1 MENPFN
7 IADLFIHNAERYPDK
22 TAIWD
27 KNGDKITFSELAQ
40 HVRLTANYFKRKGIR
55 KGDRVLLFVPMG
67 IDLYRNVL
75 ALFYLGATV
84 VFVDQWSK
92 IDRLDTCCQIADCK
106 AFVGSWKAH
115 MLRFF
120 SKGIRQI
127 PIKLGLSYS
136 GKEND
141 QMCQTLLK
149 DAALITFTTG
159 STGTP
164 KAALRT
170 HGFLY
175 EQFKALEE
183 EIQAKPSDVDMSVL
197 PIVLLINLAVGSTS
211 VIADFNPSKP
221 TKIQPRRIIKQLLN
235 YQVTRLVASPYF
247 IKRIAE
253 HIYEHKIS
261 LPELNDIFT
270 GGAPVFLKEA
280 KLYNKA
286 FPTKNVRILYGSTEA
301 EPISSIVVEELAS
314 ETSTFNLKRGI
325 PVGAIFHKTQV
336 KIIPI
341 TDKPLFDISLE
352 AFERMQ
358 QPEGVW
364 GEIVVSGP
372 HVLTQYYENEQAL
385 RANKILIDGI
395 YWHRTGDSGYIRD
408 GRLFLTGRC
417 NTLIPQGE
425 DWLSTFVFENYV
437 QSIDGVEIGTILSDG
452 TDISAFIELTAE
464 TQSIKEQVLA
474 ELQQLPFSITTV
486 KFQQLPRDPRHHAK
500 IEYSKLT

>member
-1 MENPFN
+1 MENSFN
-7 IADLFIHNAERYPDK
+7 IVGLFIHNAESYPNK

-27 KNGDKITFSELAQ
+27 KNGDKITFSALAQ
-40 HVRLTANYFKRKGIR
+40 QVRQTANYFRQKGIQR
-55 KGDRVLLFVPMG
+55 GDRVLLFVPMS

-75 ALFYLGATV
+75 ALFYLGATI

-92 IDRLDTCCQIADCK
+92 IDRLDTCCQMANCK

-115 MLRFF
+115 LLRFF

-136 GKEND
+136 GAEND
-141 QMCQTLLK
+141 KMCQTLSE

-183 EIQAKPSDVDMSVL
+183 EIRAKPLDADMSVL

-211 VIADFNPSKP
+211 VIADFNSSKP
-221 TKIQPRRIIKQLLN
+221 TKIQPKRIVRQLLDHR
-235 YQVTRLVASPYF
+235 VTRLVASPYF

-253 HIYEHKIS
+253 HVSEHKIS

-286 FPTKNVRILYGSTEA
+286 FPGKNVQVLYGSTEA
-301 EPISSIVVEELAS
+301 EPISSIAVAELAS
-314 ETSTFNLKRGI
+314 ETHTFNVKQGI
-325 PVGAIFHKTQV
+325 PVGSIFHKAQV

-341 TDKPLFDISLE
+341 TDKPLFDIASE
-352 AFERMQ
+352 DFESMQ

-372 HVLTQYYENEQAL
+372 HVLTQYYKNEQAL

-408 GRLFLTGRC
+408 ERLFLTGRC
-417 NTLIPQGE
+417 NTLIPKGE
-425 DWLSTFVFENYV
+425 DWLSTFVFENFV
-437 QSIDGVEIGTILSDG
+437 QSINGVEMGTILSDG
-452 TDISAFIELTAE
+452 NDIRAFIELTEE
-464 TQSIKEQVLA
+464 TPSTKEHVLA
-474 ELQQLPFSITTV
+474 ELQQLPFTITTV
-486 KFQQLPRDPRHHAK
+486 KFQRLPRDPRHHSK
-500 IEYSKLT
+500 IEYGKLN

>member
-27 KNGDKITFSELAQ
+27 KNGDKITFSELVQ
-40 HVRLTANYFKRKGIR
+40 HVRLTANYFRQKGIR
-55 KGDRVLLFVPMG
+55 RGDRVLLFVPMG

-286 FPTKNVRILYGSTEA
+286 FPTQNVRILYGSTEA
-301 EPISSIVVEELAS
+301 EPISSIAVEELAS

>member
-7 IADLFIHNAERYPDK
+7 IVGLFLHTAARYPDK
-22 TAIWD
+22 TAIRD
-27 KNGDKITFSELAQ
+27 KSGDKITFSELAQ
-40 HVRLTANYFKRKGIR
+40 HVRKTANHFERKGLR

-115 MLRFF
+115 LLRFF

-136 GKEND
+136 KEEHD
-141 QMCQTLLK
+141 KICRTLSE

-159 STGTP
+159 STGMP

-183 EIQAKPSDVDMSVL
+183 EINAKPSDVDMSVL
-197 PIVLLINLAVGSTS
+197 PIVLLINLALGSTS

-221 TKIQPRRIIKQLLN
+221 TKIRPRRIVKQLLD
-235 YQVTRLVASPYF
+235 YRVTRLVASPYF
-247 IKRIAE
+247 VKRIAE
-253 HIYEHKIS
+253 HVSEHKIS
-261 LPELNDIFT
+261 LPQLNDIFT

-286 FPTKNVRILYGSTEA
+286 FPGKNVQVLYGSTEA
-301 EPISSIVVEELAS
+301 EPISSITAAELAS
-314 ETSTFNLKRGI
+314 ETYTFSLKQGLS
-325 PVGAIFHKTQV
+325 VGSIFHKAQV

-341 TDKPLFDISLE
+341 TDKSLFDISSE
-352 AFERMQ
+352 AFAHMQ

-364 GEIVVSGP
+364 GEIIVAGP
-372 HVLTQYYENEQAL
+372 HVLTQYYKNEQAL
-385 RANKILIDGI
+385 RANKILIDGV

-425 DWLSTFVFENYV
+425 DWLSTFVFENFV
-437 QSIDGVEIGTILSDG
+437 QSINGVEMGTILSDG
-452 TDISAFIELTAE
+452 NGIIAFIELTE
-464 TQSIKEQVLA
+464 NKQSTKENILSEFQK
-474 ELQQLPFSITTV
+474 LPFKITTV
-486 KFQQLPRDPRHHAK
+486 KFQRLPRDPRHHSK
-500 IEYSKLT
+500 IEYSKLI